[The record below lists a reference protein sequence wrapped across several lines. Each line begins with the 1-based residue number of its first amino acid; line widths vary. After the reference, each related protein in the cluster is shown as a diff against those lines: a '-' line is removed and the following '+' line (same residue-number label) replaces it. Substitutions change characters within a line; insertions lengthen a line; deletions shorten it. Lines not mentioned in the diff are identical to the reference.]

1 MKTGLM
7 TVALAG
13 MLASGAAMAADA
25 RFDGNELLPQCQS
38 YIKLIDGE
46 KTNDFFSAGVCAGFV
61 QGVSNTVYFYSDE
74 VKKNQK
80 FCKPD
85 GVTNA
90 QLVRIVVKY
99 LKDNPKDLNEGR
111 MTLVWTALMDAY
123 PCK

>member
-1 MKTGLM
+1 MKIGLKA
-7 TVALAG
+7 VALAALLG
-13 MLASGAAMAADA
+13 SGAAMAAES
-25 RFDGNELLPQCQS
+25 RFDGNELLQQCQS
-38 YIKLIDGE
+38 YIKLVDGE
-46 KTNDFFSAGVCAGFV
+46 KTNDFFSAGVCAGFI
-61 QGVSNTVYFYSDE
+61 QGVSSTVYFYSEE
-74 VKKNQK
+74 VKKDLR

-111 MTLVWTALMDAY
+111 MTLAWTALMIAY